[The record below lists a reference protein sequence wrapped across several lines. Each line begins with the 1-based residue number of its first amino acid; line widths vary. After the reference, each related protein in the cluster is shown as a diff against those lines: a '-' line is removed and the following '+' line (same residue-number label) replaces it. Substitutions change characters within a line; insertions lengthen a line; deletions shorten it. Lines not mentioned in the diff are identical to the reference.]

1 MPLVDRLERRF
12 GWIAVP
18 GIVKIIMGLQALV
31 WLLSSFRGDN
41 DLLLKIVL
49 HKESILNGEVWRLVS
64 FVITPPVAPGSNGI
78 IFMFFA
84 VFFSIFLG
92 SMLESIW
99 GSFRLTL
106 YLIGGVVCMVIAEFF
121 IPFPL
126 PMSSLSEPIQRQLI
140 GFHSMRSFL
149 LIESI
154 LFACAVYNPHYT
166 VRLFG
171 IIPVKLFWIAL
182 FGGGLLV
189 IEAVAVP
196 LLGVAILISLSNFF
210 VVFVPGMKR
219 SMQMKAQ
226 VASRRSKF
234 EAAKVSENEPLHLC
248 ASCGKTEND
257 DEDLIFRVADDG
269 EEYCEDCR
277 GKNVKSDESSNL
289 LNIKNEDGS
298 RAQVSSEDEKSSGQ
312 KMVSRYKKNK
322 KRPGQWKE

>member
-1 MPLVDRLERRF
+1 MPVVDRLERKF

-31 WLLSSFRGDN
+31 WFLTSVRN
-41 DLLLKIVL
+41 DPALLLKIYL
-49 HKESILNGEVWRLVS
+49 DRDMILNGEVWRLVS
-64 FVITPPVAPGSNGI
+64 FVIMPPPVGVGFNGI
-78 IFMFFA
+78 IFMLFA

-106 YLIGGVVCMVIAEFF
+106 YLIGGAVCMVIAEFL
-121 IPFPL
+121 IPGQIQA
-126 PMSSLSEPIQRQLI
+126 MS
-140 GFHSMRSFL
+140 SFL

-182 FGGGLLV
+182 FSGGILVVDGISSIWLGLS
-189 IEAVAVP
+189 I
-196 LLGVAILISLSNFF
+196 IISLGNFI

-219 SMQMKAQ
+219 SMQMRAQ
-226 VASRRSKF
+226 VAVRRNKF
-234 EAAKVSENEPLHLC
+234 DAAKISENEALHLC

-257 DEDLIFRVADDG
+257 DNDLIFRVADSG
-269 EEYCEDCR
+269 EEYCENCR
-277 GKNVKSDESSNL
+277 GKNAQPSPSV
-289 LNIKNEDGS
+289 NEK
-298 RAQVSSEDEKSSGQ
+298 VPTEDVFFNDRPPKREIP
-312 KMVSRYKKNK
+312 KKR
-322 KRPGQWKE
+322 RPGQWKE

>member
-18 GIVKIIMGLQALV
+18 GIVKIIMCLQALV
-31 WLLSSFRGDN
+31 WFLTSVRN
-41 DLLLKIVL
+41 DPALLLKIYL
-49 HKESILNGEVWRLVS
+49 DKDLILNGEVWRVVS
-64 FVITPPVAPGSNGI
+64 FVVMPPPVGVGFNGI

-92 SMLESIW
+92 NMLESIW

-106 YLIGGVVCMVIAEFF
+106 YLIGGVAGMVIAEFL
-121 IPFPL
+121 IPGQIQA
-126 PMSSLSEPIQRQLI
+126 MSSV
-140 GFHSMRSFL
+140 L

-154 LFACAVYNPHYT
+154 LFACAVYNPNYI

-171 IIPVKLFWIAL
+171 IIPVRLFWIAIFSAGL
-182 FGGGLLV
+182 FF
-189 IEAVAVP
+189 IEAVTNLW
-196 LLGVAILISLSNFF
+196 LLVSIIISLGNFF

-226 VASRRSKF
+226 VAVRRNKF
-234 EAAKVSENEPLHLC
+234 EAAKVPENEPLHLC

-269 EEYCEDCR
+269 GEYCEDCR

>member
-1 MPLVDRLERRF
+1 MPLVDRLERKF

-31 WLLSSFRGDN
+31 WLLCSFRGDYA
-41 DLLLKIVL
+41 LLEKIVL
-49 HKESILNGEVWRLVS
+49 HKELILNGEVWRLFS
-64 FVITPPVAPGSNGI
+64 FVIMPPIEPGSNGI
-78 IFMFFA
+78 IFMLFA
-84 VFFSIFLG
+84 VIFSIFLG

-106 YLIGGVVCMVIAEFF
+106 YLIGGAAGMVIAEFLF
-121 IPFPL
+121 PFPL
-126 PMSSLSEPIQRQLI
+126 QLT

-189 IEAVAVP
+189 IKAVEQP

-210 VVFVPGMKR
+210 IVFVPRMKR
-219 SMQMKAQ
+219 SMQMSAQ
-226 VASRRSKF
+226 VAVRRNKF
-234 EAAKVSENEPLHLC
+234 EDAKLSENEPLHLC
-248 ASCGKTEND
+248 TSCGKTEND
-257 DEDLIFRVADDG
+257 DEDLIFRVADNG
-269 EEYCEDCR
+269 EEYCENCR
-277 GKNVKSDESSNL
+277 GKNAQPSPSVNEKVLTEDVF
-289 LNIKNEDGS
+289 LNDRPPKREIP
-298 RAQVSSEDEKSSGQ
+298 
-312 KMVSRYKKNK
+312 KKR
-322 KRPGQWKE
+322 RPGQWKE